1 MSKMRYPLKIIDS
14 KFENNK
20 CYFLVQWKRFKENTW
35 EPEENI
41 SHRVD
46 LIEEYRSM
54 SSIENMSLVTNG
66 FIYCRVSSKQQ
77 SMYNEGHTSLEVQ
90 ETELRKYCIAIN
102 INVIKCVKE
111 VYSARSMDNM
121 KGLHYL
127 CNIATAGQTIYVY
140 DISRFSRNAH
150 HALNLLEKL
159 NDRNISV
166 HSVKENLTYRD
177 VWSRNQFRIQL
188 SAANFMSDICSEK
201 VKASISFRRAR
212 GDYIGLTPYGF
223 STSVNK
229 TTHVRSKVPNEEEM
243 KVIDLIRKYHNDM
256 VFPSKISDNLNL
268 QEIKFRNRDFT
279 ESTVKRIIQ
288 RFKNDLSSVVKKQHM
303 VKRVKPY

>member
-1 MSKMRYPLKIIDS
+1 
-14 KFENNK
+14 
-20 CYFLVQWKRFKENTW
+20 
-35 EPEENI
+35 
-41 SHRVD
+41 
-46 LIEEYRSM
+46 
-54 SSIENMSLVTNG
+54 
-66 FIYCRVSSKQQ
+66 
-77 SMYNEGHTSLEVQ
+77 
-90 ETELRKYCIAIN
+90 
-102 INVIKCVKE
+102 
-111 VYSARSMDNM
+111 MDNM

-188 SAANFMSDICSEK
+188 SAANFVSDICSEK

-229 TTHVRSKVPNEEEM
+229 TTRVRSKVPNEEEM
-243 KVIDLIRKYHNDM
+243 KVIDLIKKYHNDM
-256 VFPSKISDNLNL
+256 VFPSEISKKLNL
-268 QEIKFRNRDFT
+268 LKIKFRNREFT
-279 ESTVKRIIQ
+279 ESTVKRIIL
-288 RFKNDLSSVVKKQHM
+288 RFKNDLSSVVKKQPR